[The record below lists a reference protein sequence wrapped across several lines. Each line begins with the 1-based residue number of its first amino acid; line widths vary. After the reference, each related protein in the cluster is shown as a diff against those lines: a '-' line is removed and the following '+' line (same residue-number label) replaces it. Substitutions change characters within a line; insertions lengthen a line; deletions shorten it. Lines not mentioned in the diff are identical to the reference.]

1 MPALLV
7 FGRASL
13 VELPA
18 NLLAVPVAGVMM
30 MVRMPV
36 AILVALLPGLSHAV
50 LPPIHLAV

>member
-1 MPALLV
+1 VPALLV
-7 FGRASL
+7 FGRAPL

-36 AILVALLPGLSHAV
+36 AILFALLPGLSHAV